1 MGRLTAA
8 GEMLYCRFPN
18 TPNEDNMAKKS
29 ATAKKAT
36 ATPKA
41 AAKKGCKSATC
52 KSHEADELVLDAVE
66 EKAFDLA
73 QSSDALCDELEVEV
87 TEALSVVVRKVYK
100 KHKIALS
107 AQQAKNVALVL
118 FGD

>member
-1 MGRLTAA
+1 
-8 GEMLYCRFPN
+8 
-18 TPNEDNMAKKS
+18 MAKKR
-29 ATAKKAT
+29 TAEKKAA

-41 AAKKGCKSATC
+41 AATKKGCKSAPAR
-52 KSHEADELVLDAVE
+52 KSPAPAEIVLDILE

-73 QSSDALCDELEVEV
+73 QSSDALCDELEAEV
-87 TEALSVVVRKVYK
+87 TEALSQIVRKVYK

-107 AQQAKNVALVL
+107 PLQAKNVALVL

>member
-1 MGRLTAA
+1 
-8 GEMLYCRFPN
+8 
-18 TPNEDNMAKKS
+18 MAKKS

-41 AAKKGCKSATC
+41 AATKKGCKSATC
-52 KSHEADELVLDAVE
+52 KSHESDEIVLDAVE

-100 KHKIALS
+100 KHKITLS